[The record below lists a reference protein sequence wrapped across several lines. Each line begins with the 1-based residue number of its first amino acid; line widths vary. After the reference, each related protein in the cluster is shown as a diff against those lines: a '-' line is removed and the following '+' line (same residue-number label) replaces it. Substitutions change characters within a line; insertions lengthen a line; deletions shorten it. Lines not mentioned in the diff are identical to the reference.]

1 MARSRPSALVGALGA
16 PGLATVDEHG
26 CIHPEGADHEL
37 DWWIGADDRWHIPAE
52 DPMVRQRAVGAAPVI
67 ETFVQVPGGEAVHR
81 VWGVP
86 GASALAVVE
95 VENASA
101 APFALALVLRST
113 EGGNV
118 REVALDGPMLT
129 VAGRPALALQRPP
142 SRWAVSAGEP
152 GRVRTVVTTG
162 DASEGPLPSTRDRRG
177 VEAALIYP
185 VPHHAR
191 FRVTLVLEPR
201 RTRGAVELGRL
212 PGFDAV
218 VRGWSSQLDR
228 GLRTDLPDET
238 LQRAVDAARA
248 ALLLLGGGRADADVV
263 AALEDWGFDT
273 EAADAWHRLP
283 LLIRRR
289 AAHREPIADPWSQVA
304 EHLRG
309 ASPAL
314 AFPGGPVPFL
324 RAVRAMVARDVDSGV
339 ELLPALPSEWFGRDL
354 AAHGVP
360 TAAGLVSF
368 AVRWHGERPALLWEA
383 PEGVRLSAPRLD
395 HSWEV
400 AGGSG
405 EALLAAPDPAG

>member
-1 MARSRPSALVGALGA
+1 MARSRPSTIVGALGA
-16 PGLATVDEHG
+16 PGLAAADEHG
-26 CIHPEGADHEL
+26 CIHPVGADHEL

-52 DPMVRQRAVGAAPVI
+52 ESTVRQRAVGVAPVV
-67 ETFVQVPGGEAVHR
+67 ETFLRVPGGEAVHR

-101 APFALALVLRST
+101 APFALALVLRSAG
-113 EGGNV
+113 GGNL
-118 REVALDGPMLT
+118 REVALDGATLT
-129 VAGRPALALQRPP
+129 VAGRPALALPRPP
-142 SRWAVSAGEP
+142 SRWAVAAGEP

-162 DASEGPLPSTRDRRG
+162 DASEGPFPPTRDRRG
-177 VEAALIYP
+177 VEAVLVHP
-185 VPHHAR
+185 VPHHTR
-191 FRVTLVLEPR
+191 FRVALVLEPR
-201 RTRGAVELGRL
+201 RARGAVELGRL

-218 VRGWSSQLDR
+218 ARGWSSQLDR

-248 ALLLLGGGRADADVV
+248 TLLVLGGGPADADVV

-273 EAADAWHRLP
+273 EAADAWRRLP
-283 LLIRRR
+283 LLVRRR
-289 AAHREPIADPWSQVA
+289 AARREPIADPWSRVV
-304 EHLRG
+304 EHLRA
-309 ASPAL
+309 ASPTL

-324 RAVRAMVARDVDSGV
+324 RAVRAVVARDADAGV
-339 ELLPALPSEWFGRDL
+339 ELLPALPPEWLGRDL

-360 TAAGLVSF
+360 TAAGQVSF

-395 HSWEV
+395 PSWEV